1 MMNVGESR
9 WLRGARGGCLALAVM
24 IGSSAALA
32 QEQAPPVTEEPVAP
46 VAEAQPAP
54 DPKMRADIERLME
67 VTKSAELGAQMG
79 DLMALQIVQMSGVE
93 TSEAVARCREIA
105 AETIRELL
113 TGKELIEELIP
124 VYERH
129 FTHEEIRDMIAF
141 YETPLGKKTI
151 DVMPRVMADS
161 MQIGQRWA
169 ARVMPEIQQ
178 KVTKLMR
185 EEGLIE

>member
-1 MMNVGESR
+1 MTIGGSR
-9 WLRGARGGCLALAVM
+9 WLESARTGCLALAVT
-24 IGSSAALA
+24 IGSGAVLA
-32 QEQAPPVTEEPVAP
+32 EEQAPAVTEQPATP

-54 DPKMRADIERLME
+54 DSKVRADIERLME
-67 VTKSAELGAQMG
+67 VTKSAELGAQVG
-79 DLMALQIVQMSGVE
+79 DLMALQIVQMSSAE
-93 TSEAVARCREIA
+93 TPEAVARCREIA
-105 AETIRELL
+105 AAAIRELL
-113 TGKELIEELIP
+113 AGKELLEELMP

-129 FTHEEIRDMIAF
+129 FTHEEIREMIAF

-178 KVTKLMR
+178 KVTKQMR
-185 EEGLIE
+185 EEGLLE